1 MHCLDARSKL
11 DAFVDTELPPR
22 ELVEVARHVAECVA
36 CDASVKQLMA
46 LHDAVC
52 DVTEAD
58 ASGVDLRGVWGG
70 VEAAVDA
77 HDASRQGRQGRQGR
91 MLRRLPGRSAPLWA
105 AGMAMAAGVMLF
117 MGAGGDPPV
126 APPMIAAGPR
136 MPVIER
142 YVGVSTSIKK
152 DDQTG
157 AMLINL
163 GSGRLSRR

>member
-1 MHCLDARSKL
+1 
-11 DAFVDTELPPR
+11 
-22 ELVEVARHVAECVA
+22 
-36 CDASVKQLMA
+36 MA

-58 ASGVDLRGVWGG
+58 AHGVDLRGIWAG
-70 VEAAVDA
+70 VEAAADA
-77 HDASRQGRQGRQGR
+77 HDARRQSRIV
-91 MLRRLPGRSAPLWA
+91 RRLPVRSAPLWA
-105 AGMAMAAGVMLF
+105 VGMAMAAGVMLF
-117 MGAGGDPPV
+117 MGAGGEPP
-126 APPMIAAGPR
+126 ATPPMIAAGPR
-136 MPVIER
+136 TPVIER